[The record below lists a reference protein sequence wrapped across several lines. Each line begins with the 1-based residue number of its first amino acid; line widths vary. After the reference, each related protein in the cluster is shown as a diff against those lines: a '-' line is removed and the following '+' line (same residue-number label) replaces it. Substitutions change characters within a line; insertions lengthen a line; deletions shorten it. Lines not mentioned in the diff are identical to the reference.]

1 MTFLRHLAWQWHW
14 ILLHLAICTLPWLLH
29 GDDAG
34 LEDTRRLRPTPIRAG
49 VVTPSPAPA
58 LAGGFGG
65 GPHGRGGAPHG
76 RALKALRQAAE
87 VET

>member
-34 LEDTRRLRPTPIRAG
+34 LEDTRRLLRTAIMAW
-49 VVTPSPAPA
+49 VVITFAAAA
-58 LAGGFGG
+58 LDAAFWVWRQVRK
-65 GPHGRGGAPHG
+65 RGAHG